1 MLGDLVALPLH
12 VLLADRGVAVA
23 DVSGLSRSLANV
35 SKADADGAVVSHSVA
50 GVDKLAGLANNS
62 GAVVHLLAGLLAVLG
77 HDVLALLDVGRVHHH
92 VVLLVA
98 LLVVHVVALL
108 VMDHIVNNV
117 ALGVSPVVAGGRVG
131 EGGPGKEECG
141 TQLGHHPEYLFPPT
155 LLRGS

>member
-62 GAVVHLLAGLLAVLG
+62 GAVVHLLAGLLAGLD

-98 LLVVHVVALL
+98 LLV
-108 VMDHIVNNV
+108 
-117 ALGVSPVVAGGRVG
+117 
-131 EGGPGKEECG
+131 
-141 TQLGHHPEYLFPPT
+141 
-155 LLRGS
+155 